1 MPEPNDKTG
10 ATTPERPWLHTGL
23 PTDESRDRGAS
34 VALAPPDARK
44 EGGGDT
50 PPPAHGGRDLP
61 PAPASWDYPVGN
73 IAGRDNPQ
81 RHRPLETP
89 VAPSLG
95 PEGKRRPS
103 WAVVVLSV
111 VTLGIYALVWHH
123 SINCEVGDFD
133 TRMHVKAGRS
143 TLAVGVVWF
152 AGLLVSAAGAVLV
165 VTAQMHV
172 TLPYH
177 PPVTTL
183 EQYLML
189 GGLLAVPYLVLAIP
203 FALLGMVMTLERVRI
218 VEDRVG
224 RPTDVQLRP
233 VAMVW
238 LLIVPVAGGLILQAL
253 VQRRLNQVWDLVAPA
268 PAARITE
275 Y

>member
-1 MPEPNDKTG
+1 MPEPNDTTG
-10 ATTPERPWLHTGL
+10 ATKPEHPWLRTGS
-23 PTDESRDRGAS
+23 PTAESRERGAS
-34 VALAPPDARK
+34 VAVAPADEPK
-44 EGGGDT
+44 EGGGSDA
-50 PPPAHGGRDLP
+50 PPAAHGGRDLP
-61 PAPASWDYPVGN
+61 PPPASWDYPVGI

-95 PEGKRRPS
+95 PEGKRRPI
-103 WAVVVLSV
+103 WAVIALSV
-111 VTLGIYALVWHH
+111 FTLGIYALVWHH

-152 AGLLVSAAGAVLV
+152 AGLLISAAGAVLI
-165 VTAQMHV
+165 VTTQMHV
-172 TLPYH
+172 TLPYR
-177 PPVTTL
+177 PPETTL

-238 LLIVPVAGGLILQAL
+238 WLIVPLAGGLILQAL
-253 VQRRLNQVWDLVAPA
+253 VQRRL
-268 PAARITE
+268 
-275 Y
+275 